1 VPRRKRFSKRRGAL
15 NCRELLHV
23 TIGPSKPSERAGP
36 LGLAW
41 AAWDKT
47 HGRAWRF
54 QHGHAHNGDFLSAF
68 EILTGER
75 AGRVDV
81 ARAEA
86 EALLAAGVGH
96 DELGLDVEHPDPPGL
111 EQLAA

>member
-1 VPRRKRFSKRRGAL
+1 VFCIQIELVVADADAEEGFDFTTRHVHPADAL
-15 NCRELLHV
+15 
-23 TIGPSKPSERAGP
+23 AG
-36 LGLAW
+36 
-41 AAWDKT
+41 
-47 HGRAWRF
+47 
-54 QHGHAHNGDFLSAF
+54 Q
-68 EILTGER
+68 ELTGAQEVLAMR
-75 AGRVDV
+75 V